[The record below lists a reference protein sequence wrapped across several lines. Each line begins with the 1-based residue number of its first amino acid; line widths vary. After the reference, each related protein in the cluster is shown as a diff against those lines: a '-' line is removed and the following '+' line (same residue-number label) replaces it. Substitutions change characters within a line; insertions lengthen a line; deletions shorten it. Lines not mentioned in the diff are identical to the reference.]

1 MDEFRDAY
9 GKNATPEAEYQNGY
23 MDGYVAGKEAC
34 ADEIAR
40 LREALE
46 KISKL
51 ENVTVSDFDGAE
63 WEHQRIARAALA
75 EQTGFNEPI
84 PHKPQYPFEIK
95 SSADLAEKG
104 EK

>member
-1 MDEFRDAY
+1 MSTRDCVCSQDFC
-9 GKNATPEAEYQNGY
+9 AEIE
-23 MDGYVAGKEAC
+23 DLC
-34 ADEIAR
+34 AEVAR

-75 EQTGFNEPI
+75 EQ
-84 PHKPQYPFEIK
+84 
-95 SSADLAEKG
+95 G

>member
-1 MDEFRDAY
+1 MNEFRDAY
-9 GKNATPEAEYQNGY
+9 GKNTTPEAEYQNGY

-46 KISKL
+46 KIAKQ
-51 ENVTVSDFDGAE
+51 DMQA
-63 WEHQRIARAALA
+63 IAIDALNPNMRVRAALA
-75 EQTGFNEPI
+75 EQTGFNEPT

-95 SSADLAEKG
+95 SSAAEK
-104 EK
+104 EKT